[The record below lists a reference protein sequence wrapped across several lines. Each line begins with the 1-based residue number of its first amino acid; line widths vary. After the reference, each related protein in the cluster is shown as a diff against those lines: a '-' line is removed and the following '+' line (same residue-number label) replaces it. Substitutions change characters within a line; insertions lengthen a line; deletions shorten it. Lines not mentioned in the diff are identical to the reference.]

1 MLRRPIP
8 PRALWG
14 ELVLAGL
21 CTIVGFPVF
30 TALAMFSV
38 PAAHGGVVLGI
49 VPLATAAAAALVA
62 HERPSPGFWLV
73 SLIGAAIVLAFVL
86 SRPQARAFAL
96 GDLFLLGT
104 VLSGAFGYALSGRL
118 SLRMPGWEVVSWQV
132 TGFLPLSLLAMLLLW
147 PHDLAAVPLQ
157 AWAGLAYVGLV
168 SQYFAFFVF
177 NAAMAAA
184 GVARV
189 GQLMLLQPFVIV
201 VLAALINGEPI
212 SASTL
217 AFAAAVV
224 AIGVDRPAHVGEAA
238 MSSERHFALW
248 MGSAVDDFRTACN
261 TECPMHAIDALYR
274 EHLALRQLP
283 SRELIEQHTS
293 GIADKDVARAIAGRL
308 ACALPSA
315 EAIDYLRRHLRAPL
329 LTVASGVGF
338 WAHCLRHAHG
348 IETLATDLYRAGRQS
363 ALPAARLASG
373 AAEWTRS
380 KRCAV
385 IPDHDVL
392 GVCLPPGLSLQQI
405 YQAAPQATS
414 RQLFIA
420 GYFSHDAFGGSEEG
434 IMSAQHGLRFR
445 R

>member
-1 MLRRPIP
+1 MIKPRKEIGIALGVAGVVLFAGTLPATRLAVATIDPLFLTAARAVIAGLAGIAVLAALRRPIP

-62 HERPSPGFWLV
+62 HERPSLGFWLV

-132 TGFLPLSLLAMLLLW
+132 TGFLPFSVLAALALW

-177 NAAMAAA
+177 NAAMTVA

-189 GQLMLLQPFVIV
+189 GQLLLLQPFVIV
-201 VLAALINGEPI
+201 VLAALVNGEPLRV
-212 SASTL
+212 STL
-217 AFAAAVV
+217 AYAVAVV
-224 AIGVDRPAHVGEAA
+224 ATVLIGQR
-238 MSSERHFALW
+238 MS
-248 MGSAVDDFRTACN
+248 V
-261 TECPMHAIDALYR
+261 
-274 EHLALRQLP
+274 
-283 SRELIEQHTS
+283 
-293 GIADKDVARAIAGRL
+293 K
-308 ACALPSA
+308 
-315 EAIDYLRRHLRAPL
+315 RR
-329 LTVASGVGF
+329 
-338 WAHCLRHAHG
+338 
-348 IETLATDLYRAGRQS
+348 
-363 ALPAARLASG
+363 
-373 AAEWTRS
+373 
-380 KRCAV
+380 
-385 IPDHDVL
+385 
-392 GVCLPPGLSLQQI
+392 
-405 YQAAPQATS
+405 
-414 RQLFIA
+414 
-420 GYFSHDAFGGSEEG
+420 
-434 IMSAQHGLRFR
+434 
-445 R
+445 